1 MRISSRPRTVHWA
14 LACVWI
20 VAGWHGAAA
29 LPQGTDDIDRA
40 TALQTFTERTDRYV
54 RLRARLEDPLPSLD
68 ARRDPWS
75 LMLTRRYL
83 ASAIRAARPYA
94 RQGDIFATPVAQAF
108 RGLIGQAIHDVDI
121 EGLVDED
128 LEAADFLVDLA
139 VNEPVPAWAI
149 HLVPAALLEC
159 LPPLSA
165 AIEYRIVSGNLILW
179 DMHAE
184 IVIDALPDA
193 FLVQ

>member
-1 MRISSRPRTVHWA
+1 MRISSSPRTVHWA

-29 LPQGTDDIDRA
+29 LPQGPDDIDRA
-40 TALQTFTERTDRYV
+40 PALQTFIERTDRYV
-54 RLRARLEDPLPSLD
+54 RLRARLEDPLPSFD

-75 LMLTRRYL
+75 LMLTRHYL

-94 RQGDIFATPVAQAF
+94 RQGDIFAPPVAQVF
-108 RGLIGQAIHDVDI
+108 QGLIGQAIHDVDI

-128 LEAADFLVDLA
+128 LEAADFVVDLV
-139 VNEPVPAWAI
+139 VNERVPTWA
-149 HLVPAALLEC
+149 LQDVPDALRGR
-159 LPPLSA
+159 LPALPD
-165 AIEYRIVSGNLILW
+165 AIEYRVVGGNLILW

-184 IVIDALPDA
+184 IVIDVLPDA
-193 FLVQ
+193 LLIE